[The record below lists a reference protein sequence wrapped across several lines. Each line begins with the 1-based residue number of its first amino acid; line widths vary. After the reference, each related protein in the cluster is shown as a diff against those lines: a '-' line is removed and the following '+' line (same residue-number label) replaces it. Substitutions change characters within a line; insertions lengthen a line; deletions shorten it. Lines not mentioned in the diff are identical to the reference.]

1 MENSTYTDFGAMPE
15 ARQHFSLEAEQS
27 VLGAIIIDPKN
38 LHQTATVLKPEY
50 FYLEQHKEIYSTLT
64 EMYEKNISIDFV
76 TLLERLKSNGVFDDA
91 GGKDYLNRLV
101 QYVPSVA
108 NLENYIAIVK
118 DKYLARALIKAAQD
132 IIKDVNEN
140 IGDANLMLGAAEQK
154 IYDIRQGKDNTELV
168 HIKSV
173 IQNET
178 YYRLDRM
185 NDPET
190 RDDYIGIPCGID
202 ELDRTLTG
210 LNKSDLIILGARP
223 GMGKTSFALN
233 IARNVA
239 VNAGKTV
246 CFFSLEMTRDQLAQR
261 LLSNEA
267 AIESSHLRD
276 SSRMTDEEWANLA
289 RASEQLSNTN
299 IYLDETSSIT
309 VPQMKAKL
317 LRLNQTQKVDLV
329 IVDYLGLMKSAQ
341 QKENRV
347 QEVSDIT
354 RNLKVMAKELMVP
367 VIVCAQLSRGTEVKG
382 KSHRPQLA
390 DLRESG
396 SIEQDADIVLFLY
409 REKYYDA
416 EKDDPEQA
424 GDPNLAEC
432 IVAKNRHGEVKTIPL
447 RWDGQFTRFT
457 ATENRY
463 DEP

>member
-1 MENSTYTDFGAMPE
+1 MAEHITDLDVFGE
-15 ARQHFSLEAEQS
+15 VRQPFSVEAEQS
-27 VLGAIIIDPKN
+27 VLGSIIIEPKS
-38 LHQTATVLKPEY
+38 LHHAATMLKAEY
-50 FYLEQHKEIYSTLT
+50 FYLPQHKEIYNSLT
-64 EMYEKNISIDFV
+64 QMYEKNLPIDFV
-76 TLLERLKSNGVFDDA
+76 TLLEKLKSQGVYDES
-91 GGKDYLNRLV
+91 GGKAYLTQLV
-101 QYVPSVA
+101 QSVPSTA
-108 NLENYIAIVK
+108 NLDNYITIVR
-118 DKYLARALIKAAQD
+118 DKYFARALMQAAQK

-140 IGDANLMLGAAEQK
+140 AVDANILLDSAEQR
-154 IYDIRQGKDNTELV
+154 IFEIRQGRENTDLV

-178 YYRLDRM
+178 YDRLTKVA
-185 NDPET
+185 DPET
-190 RDDYIGIPCGID
+190 RPDFIGIPSGIS

-239 VNAGKTV
+239 VNSRKTV

-276 SSRMTDEEWANLA
+276 SSLMTDNEWARLA
-289 RASEQLSNTN
+289 QASEQLSKTEL
-299 IYLDETSSIT
+299 YLDETSSIT
-309 VPQMKAKL
+309 VPEMKAKL
-317 LRLNQTQKVDLV
+317 RRMKKVDLV
-329 IVDYLGLMKSAQ
+329 VIDYLGLMRSATV
-341 QKENRV
+341 KENRV

-354 RNLKVMAKELMVP
+354 RNLKIMAKELMVP

-382 KSHRPQLA
+382 KSHRPQLS

-416 EKDDPEQA
+416 ENTDPEDVS
-424 GDPNLAEC
+424 DPNLAEC
-432 IVAKNRHGEVKTIPL
+432 IVAKNRHGEVRTIPL
-447 RWDGQFTRFT
+447 HWDGQFTRFT
-457 ATENRY
+457 AQDSNY
-463 DEP
+463 DAQY